1 MLVYT
6 NIFTLK
12 NRKPSGNRYITIF
25 YIWFTYLKK
34 YGGLGPDDMVGVVVD
49 TKTLDYIN
57 SSGFFANISEG
68 CPFRTEFS
76 TYDPHMSMMEGVAE
90 RYKCPFILNNHTINL
105 YLDIYC
111 LVIRP
116 FHTVFHDSRN
126 TIFVTAEGSMIDN
139 KYGGFFL
146 EGYVEAQTLP
156 GFLSGWFAF
165 TQGDQVIKFLKDV
178 SKGILDNADSP
189 LYTLDQPFYNYE
201 LFLRLTANAVVTEKV
216 GLDICIVDSK
226 IISQSRESSDSFFV
240 NFYGEPSNNIQDEDL
255 YLNKIL
261 SFMCMDF

>member
-34 YGGLGPDDMVGVVVD
+34 YGGLGPDDMVGVSVD
-49 TKTLDYIN
+49 TQTLDYIN

-76 TYDPHMSMMEGVAE
+76 TYEPPISMMEGLSE

-116 FHTVFHDSRN
+116 FYTIFHESRN
-126 TIFVTAEGSMIDN
+126 TIFVAAEGSMIDN

-178 SKGILDNADSP
+178 SKGVLNNVDSP
-189 LYTLDQPFYNYE
+189 FDQPFYNYE
-201 LFLRLTANAVVTEKV
+201 LFLRLTTSSVKKE
-216 GLDICIVDSK
+216 GLNICIVDSK
-226 IISQSRESSDSFFV
+226 IISQSRELPDAFFV
-240 NFYGEPSNNIQDEDL
+240 NFSEGSIYSGEEDL

-261 SFMCMDF
+261 SFMCMNF